1 MGIRCRNSKRHKNV
15 TDESPCRSH
24 QKIILNPE
32 WYNPPNPQAR
42 RRPRRLI
49 ERKTV

>member
-1 MGIRCRNSKRHKNV
+1 MKDPADSIK
-15 TDESPCRSH
+15 E
-24 QKIILNPE
+24 IILNPE

>member
-1 MGIRCRNSKRHKNV
+1 MKV
-15 TDESPCRSH
+15 TADRIK
-24 QKIILNPE
+24 KIILNPE